1 MKQLLT
7 KQSLRQLALLELL
20 WSNEWLTIAEI
31 VKKIGGVEKTIR
43 TDTKQLNEII
53 EPLKIETSV
62 KYGVFLSKDLG
73 VSKSYVYSLFLP
85 KQKATR
91 LVMFAFFRFLWGEG
105 FYVP

>member
-43 TDTKQLNEII
+43 TDIKQLNEII

-62 KYGVFLSKDLG
+62 KYGVFLSKDLV
-73 VSKSYVYSLFLP
+73 VSK
-85 KQKATR
+85 
-91 LVMFAFFRFLWGEG
+91 
-105 FYVP
+105 

>member
-43 TDTKQLNEII
+43 IDIKQLNEIMKTI
-53 EPLKIETSV
+53 
-62 KYGVFLSKDLG
+62 
-73 VSKSYVYSLFLP
+73 
-85 KQKATR
+85 
-91 LVMFAFFRFLWGEG
+91 
-105 FYVP
+105 